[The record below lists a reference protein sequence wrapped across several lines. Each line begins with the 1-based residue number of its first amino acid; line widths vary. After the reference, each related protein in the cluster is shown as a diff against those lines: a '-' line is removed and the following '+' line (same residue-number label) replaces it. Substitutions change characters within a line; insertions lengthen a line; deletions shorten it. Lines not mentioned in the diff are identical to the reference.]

1 MNTKKQ
7 DLIESIVFIAFTYI
21 ITFLISYIFYKE
33 NFTQSPYAISYIM
46 TMIPAS
52 MVGFLSIFNKK
63 NNILQHKVYIM
74 YFLIIILLIAYC
86 ILYFIGF
93 KQEILFKILL
103 VLPIIFFLMGTFMVA
118 KFKEEKFL
126 FKSKCS
132 DKELIIN
139 VIIFMLIKTLLDSI
153 VCIYLKLYES
163 IFSSLLTN
171 FFGIINVLPFFF
183 VYMGEEYGWRYYL
196 QPKLQ
201 NIFGKRIGVLILG
214 IIWGVWHIPM
224 YIWFYFRNKEP
235 LYPSLFIISIC
246 IGFGVYLG
254 FFYMKTGNIFW
265 VSIIHGLHNIN
276 FIAFENINGPNNWS
290 KDIFFLYIGLYF
302 IIFLPFLLKK
312 EYSNKEKE
320 ILNQEDTN

>member
-302 IIFLPFLLKK
+302 IIFLPFLL
-312 EYSNKEKE
+312 NKEFRK
-320 ILNQEDTN
+320 